1 MAAIK
6 SFCLD
11 IFVDNQC
18 DFLYICRCLLKGAM
32 AKVRE
37 KSARKARFAAGSLP
51 FTRKNYIIFGIGIL
65 MIIIGYFFL
74 AQGPADS
81 FLSLSVAPVFLVVGY
96 CILIPLSILYRD
108 RGREPEAQTGD

>member
-1 MAAIK
+1 
-6 SFCLD
+6 
-11 IFVDNQC
+11 
-18 DFLYICRCLLKGAM
+18 
-32 AKVRE
+32 
-37 KSARKARFAAGSLP
+37 
-51 FTRKNYIIFGIGIL
+51 